1 MCVIWTF
8 MSQISPFPKLKG
20 FWLANNNEPRN
31 KIHPQKQHLTL
42 VPLPSCCKPIS
53 IMWVYKIKQ
62 DANNKVQLIVWNF
75 NQGALLIR
83 PWNKM

>member
-1 MCVIWTF
+1 
-8 MSQISPFPKLKG
+8 MSQISPLPKLKRDSN
-20 FWLANNNEPRN
+20 WQITMNQKI

-62 DANNKVQLIVWNF
+62 DANNKAQLIV
-75 NQGALLIR
+75 
-83 PWNKM
+83 